1 MKILGL
7 QGEQEGRFFLLAVV
21 TWGALLQPAGA
32 GFEFLRAQMPLG
44 ASGSCLNFLALCE
57 LGSGCWKAIL
67 CHLPVPRC
75 CWSAE
80 LLEGGTDQILWLP
93 LGTLIGIGFSLEGTK
108 RIISWD

>member
-1 MKILGL
+1 
-7 QGEQEGRFFLLAVV
+7 
-21 TWGALLQPAGA
+21 
-32 GFEFLRAQMPLG
+32 MPLG

-67 CHLPVPRC
+67 FYLPVPSC